1 MKTTFLAAAVL
12 LGAFVTTSVSA
23 QQTVRQKGRH
33 ERHRIA
39 QGVKSGELTKAE
51 TANLVKGQKEIH
63 QEVKAA
69 KADGVVTRDERKD
82 IKQDQRQQSRK
93 IYRKK
98 HNNRDRN

>member
-1 MKTTFLAAAVL
+1 MKATVLAAAIV
-12 LGAFVTTSVSA
+12 LGAFFSTANA
-23 QQTVRQKGRH
+23 QTIKQKGKH

-39 QGVKSGELTKAE
+39 KGVKSGELTKKETKNLAE
-51 TANLVKGQKEIH
+51 GQKEIH

-69 KADGVVTRDERKD
+69 KADGVVTKEERKD
-82 IKQDQRQQSRK
+82 IKQDQRQESRK

>member
-1 MKTTFLAAAVL
+1 MKTTFLAATII
-12 LGAFVTTSVSA
+12 LGAFFSTASA
-23 QQTVRQKGRH
+23 QQNIKQKGRH

-39 QGVKSGELTKAE
+39 QGVRSGELTKAE
-51 TANLVKGQKEIH
+51 TANLAKGQKEIH

-69 KADGVVTRDERKD
+69 KADGVVTRAERKD

-98 HNNRDRN
+98 HNNRERH

>member
-1 MKTTFLAAAVL
+1 MKTKFLAVAIVM
-12 LGAFVTTSVSA
+12 GAFITSASA
-23 QQTVRQKGRH
+23 QQTIHQKSKH

-51 TANLVKGQKEIH
+51 TANLVKGQKEVH

-69 KADGVVTRDERKD
+69 KADGVVTKDERKD

-98 HNNRDRN
+98 HNNRERN